1 MAQMLLVNPA
11 KRRTKRKARSK
22 TPSIRRRAR
31 AKVASVKTTVRKYR
45 RNPSPRGLNGAM
57 DTMKDGAI
65 GAAGA
70 VATEVLLSKIPL
82 PPNLMS
88 GNAKTAVSAL
98 ASVGVGML
106 VSKYGNRA
114 MGKKMAQGGVTV
126 ALHTIMRSAVA
137 GPAGLPVMNS
147 AVAGTDDFVGYFDE
161 GVGYFDEGVGFVDSA
176 PTFNGDSTY

>member
-11 KRRTKRKARSK
+11 KRRTKRKKRTK
-22 TPSIRRRAR
+22 TPSVRRRVR
-31 AKVASVKTTVRKYR
+31 AKAATVARKVRQYR
-45 RNPSPRGLNGAM
+45 RNPSPRGLNGAI

-82 PPNLMS
+82 PANLMT
-88 GNAKTAVSAL
+88 GTAKTAVSAL

-137 GPAGLPVMNS
+137 GPAGL
-147 AVAGTDDFVGYFDE
+147 AGTDDFAGYFDE
-161 GVGYFDEGVGFVDSA
+161 GVGYFDEGVGYTSPA
-176 PTFNGDSTY
+176 PTYNGDGTY